1 MGRDNKISGRA
12 ALGELGNCTP
22 AVVTEV
28 SKIGYFL
35 SLSLRENGHGKIIK
49 GYLSSANTGEEI
61 ALFQPISLHFSERR
75 ERYRGQASCF
85 TRKLC
90 LQSWTQFLQKGWYCR
105 RPVSPRK
112 KAHSIR
118 HFLLRLIDHHAPGC
132 CGQDALSPRAFVPRI
147 PVSRPP
153 AVPGWRALPFP
164 VPHPGGHC

>member
-1 MGRDNKISGRA
+1 MGVQPSGNWGTARP
-12 ALGELGNCTP
+12 LLLRKCRK
-22 AVVTEV
+22 
-28 SKIGYFL
+28 SDIFFL
-35 SLSLRENGHGKIIK
+35 SVCERIIIK

-132 CGQDALSPRAFVPRI
+132 CGQDALSPRAFVLRI
-147 PVSRPP
+147 PVLRPP